1 MLPYLNYN
9 SINLTL
15 QMYEFQLLSQPEFL
29 FVNLTFLLCT
39 FSHLTSFSSFHLQ
52 IDFLADFT

>member
-1 MLPYLNYN
+1 
-9 SINLTL
+9 
-15 QMYEFQLLSQPEFL
+15 MYEFQLLSQPEFL